1 MPTPPSSTRIHR
13 SASLSRQ
20 VTVEL
25 RRAIV
30 SGDMPQGNSLRE
42 VALAE
47 QLGVSRVPVREAL
60 IELERHGLVEFDDRG
75 RTRVPVLTD
84 KDLEE
89 MYQLRLA
96 LEPLAA
102 RLAAAGGDQAMFDAL
117 EQNIASTRRTK
128 SVSELS
134 LLDAEFHDIIVQG
147 GGNRRLQQ
155 SWEAI
160 RYQVELWLKHMQKQH
175 LVITLR
181 THEETVNSHNGLLKT
196 LRSGD
201 PDAASEEMHRHIVS
215 WYQMLPTNS

>member
-1 MPTPPSSTRIHR
+1 MPAAPSSTRIHR

-20 VTVEL
+20 VTIEL

-30 SGDMPQGNSLRE
+30 SGDMPQGDSLRE

-60 IELERHGLVEFDDRG
+60 IELERHGLVEFDERG
-75 RTRVPVLTD
+75 RTRVPVMTG

-89 MYQLRLA
+89 IYQLRLA

-102 RLAAAGGDQAMFDAL
+102 RLAAGRADPGMFEAL
-117 EQNIASTRRTK
+117 EQNMTATKRTK
-128 SVSELS
+128 SLAELS
-134 LLDAEFHDIIVQG
+134 HLDAEFHEIIVQG
-147 GGNRRLQQ
+147 SGNRRLQQ

-160 RYQVELWLKHMQKQH
+160 RYQVELWLTHMQKQH
-175 LVITLR
+175 LIMTRR
-181 THEETVNSHNGLLKT
+181 THEDTVSSHAGLLTT

-201 PDAASEEMHRHIVS
+201 QDAAGEEMHRHVVS
-215 WYQMLPTNS
+215 WRKMLPINA

>member
-1 MPTPPSSTRIHR
+1 
-13 SASLSRQ
+13 LSRQ
-20 VTVEL
+20 VTLEL

-75 RTRVPVLTD
+75 RTRVPVLTN

-89 MYQLRLA
+89 IYQLRLA

-102 RLAAAGGDQAMFDAL
+102 RLAAAGGEQAMFDAL

-147 GGNRRLQQ
+147 SGNRRLQQ

-160 RYQVELWLKHMQKQH
+160 RYQVELWLTHMHLQKQQ
-175 LVITLR
+175 LVMTRR
-181 THEETVNSHNGLLKT
+181 THDETVESHNGLLKT
-196 LRSGD
+196 LQSGD
-201 PDAASEEMHRHIVS
+201 ADAVSEEMHRHIVS
-215 WYQMLPTNS
+215 WRQMLSTNS